1 MYTYVVEHDYGF
13 APNPFFG
20 TCTLATCKPRIRAK
34 ADVGDL
40 ILAAGSKK
48 FGLDENIVFHMFVG
62 EICTFDEYW
71 NNKRFFLKR
80 PEMSGS
86 IMRAVGDNIY
96 RHKRTGAWS
105 QQHSLHR
112 RTSDKVDAEHL
123 GRDTS
128 SDRVLI
134 GHDFIYWGGDGPRI
148 PSSLL
153 TGQSKKL
160 VGGRPVRC
168 KFSDLQ
174 IAATV
179 RWLRSFQ
186 VPKIA
191 GRPRQWIDLES
202 YLDF

>member
-34 ADVGDL
+34 ADIGDL
-40 ILAAGSKK
+40 ILAVGSKK
-48 FGLDENIVFHMFVG
+48 FGLDENIVFHMFVA

-71 NNKRFFLKR
+71 NDERFLQKR
-80 PEMSGS
+80 PEFSGS
-86 IMRAVGDNIY
+86 KMRAVGDNIY
-96 RHKRTGAWS
+96 RHEDNGVWS
-105 QQHSLHR
+105 QSPSLHR
-112 RTSDKVDAEHL
+112 RIFDKIDAEHL

-134 GHDFIYWGGDGPRI
+134 AYEFTYWGGDGPRI
-148 PSSLL
+148 PRSLL

-168 KFSDLQ
+168 NFSDEQ
-174 IAATV
+174 IRSTV
-179 RWLRSFQ
+179 RWLHSFHAPQ
-186 VPKIA
+186 IS
-191 GRPRQWIDLES
+191 GTPRQWIDLES
-202 YLDF
+202 CLKF